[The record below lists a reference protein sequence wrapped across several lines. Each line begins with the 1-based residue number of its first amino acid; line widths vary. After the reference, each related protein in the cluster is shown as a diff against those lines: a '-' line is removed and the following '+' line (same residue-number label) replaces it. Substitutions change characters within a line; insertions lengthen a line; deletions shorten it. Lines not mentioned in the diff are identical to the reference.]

1 VPNASGKDGRSFLS
15 NARIP
20 DDLIEVGRIVGTH
33 GLAGQLR
40 LRLFNP
46 ASKLWTS
53 DEELYVVPPIAQ
65 TGTWVRLQNIRIN
78 DSNGVAS
85 FREIKGLAMAKSLK
99 GASLHSRRQ
108 WLRDASPGQI
118 FLTDLIGLRLT
129 DATGNEIGSLG
140 EIRQA
145 GGHEFFVVQGRAD
158 ILLPAQTE
166 FASVDLVN
174 GVATL
179 GFSLGPESLT

>member
-1 VPNASGKDGRSFLS
+1 VHSASGEDGRSFPS

-20 DDLIEVGRIVGTH
+20 DDLVEVGRIVGTH

-53 DEELYVVPPIAQ
+53 DEELYVAPMGQAGI
-65 TGTWVRLQNIRIN
+65 WVRLQSIRIN
-78 DSNGVAS
+78 DANAVAGFKEINGL
-85 FREIKGLAMAKSLK
+85 GMAKTLK
-99 GASLHSRRQ
+99 GSSLHAHRQ
-108 WLRDASPGQI
+108 WLRDASPGQF

-129 DATGNEIGSLG
+129 DATGNEIGTLG

-145 GGHEFFVVQGRAD
+145 GGHEFFVVKGQAD